1 MTYDEYRTIFYI
13 ALAAFV
19 IMLITT
25 IVIFIVLKIPNV
37 IGSLSGK
44 NARKAIADIARKQN
58 ESHTAVTSS
67 GPVAPSYDLTGRTV
81 GQTSHTAETGAEGSE
96 ETVVL
101 SDETMV
107 LSDETMVLS
116 DETVVLDT
124 ALSSFTITRQ
134 IEFIHTQECI

>member
-81 GQTSHTAETGAEGSE
+81 GQTKHTEETGSE